1 MFPAVDLKFAPAD
14 QRYRIAQ
21 MPLFDD
27 PNVRELPDII
37 AVHGAPRGGE
47 VHALFPPHL
56 WEDAQVFAKA
66 GWSFFLT
73 SAANNLYDG
82 AARVFSDGERILLFD
97 GSLNIRFQRDLPR
110 AKITELLEQHG
121 LEIVRSVPVAP
132 NVFRVRSARD
142 AHHTGQDPLHSGEQI
157 QRLSEVIYSEPEFI
171 EAMSHR

>member
-1 MFPAVDLKFAPAD
+1 MSLH
-14 QRYRIAQ
+14 
-21 MPLFDD
+21 DD

-37 AVHGAPRGGE
+37 AVHGAPGGE
-47 VHALFPPHL
+47 VRALFPPHL
-56 WEDAQVFAKA
+56 WEDAQVFVRA
-66 GWSFFLT
+66 GWSFLPA
-73 SAANNLYDG
+73 SAANSPHHH

-142 AHHTGQDPLHSGEQI
+142 ALHTAPDPLYSGERI
-157 QRLSEVIYSEPEFI
+157 QRLAEVIYSEPEFI
-171 EAMSHR
+171 EAIPHR